1 MGVRAAALMAPMFG
15 TIHAATTLRY
25 GSSVLGLR
33 PVNTDSYNNL
43 AFYANPGVYVPAYSV
58 GAIANTPNVQVAPLY
73 SDDGWSLVN
82 DAGYRVQLRHGGG
95 VLPALLAACSDA
107 LVVPDIPVPPGQSV
121 VLAVSDPLR
130 LRISCLRLMICAP
143 MRRLSTMVCSV
154 HHPMGRSEIAELL
167 GMTRQGVDKCVGR
180 DSTFPAAVALLV
192 GGRIW
197 ETEAVERRAR
207 ATGRLP

>member
-25 GSSVLGLR
+25 CSSVLGLR

-43 AFYANPGVYVPAYSV
+43 AFYANRGVYVPAYSV

-82 DAGYRVQLRHGGG
+82 DAGYRVQLRHEGG
-95 VLPALLAACSDA
+95 VLPVLPAACLDA
-107 LVVPDIPVPPGQSV
+107 VVVRDMPVPPGQSV

-180 DSTFPAAVALLV
+180 DPTFPAAVALLV

-207 ATGRLP
+207 AAGRLP